1 MKKTLLFSLTLFVS
15 TAALA
20 APPAPPVAV
29 INAGA
34 QQGIPT
40 PKIVVINRS
49 AILQS
54 SKVGQDI
61 GRQVQALSN
70 QAKAD
75 LNGQAKALE
84 AQAQV
89 LQQQIAILSPDAKA
103 AKVKDFESKQ
113 AALQAQ
119 AQKKESMIQG
129 GFLQAQNAVAQA
141 LQPILAQLMQQRG
154 ANMMLDKNAVMMA
167 NDNRFDITGPAI
179 EMLNAKMSTYKVQLA
194 PLPPGMQPQ
203 Q

>member
-1 MKKTLLFSLTLFVS
+1 MKKTLLFSLALLVS
-15 TAALA
+15 TVALA
-20 APPAPPVAV
+20 APPAPPP
-29 INAGA
+29 
-34 QQGIPT
+34 QPQGLPQ
-40 PKIVVINRS
+40 PKIVVINRN
-49 AILQS
+49 AILQF

-75 LNGQAKALE
+75 INAQAKSLETQGQA
-84 AQAQV
+84 

-103 AKVKDFESKQ
+103 AKVKDLESKQ

-119 AQKKESMIQG
+119 VQKKEGLIQG
-129 GFLQAQNAVAQA
+129 GLLQAQNAVAQA

-154 ANMMLDKNAVMMA
+154 ANMILDKNAVMMA
-167 NDNRFDITGPAI
+167 NDNRFDITQPAI
-179 EMLNAKMSTYKVQLA
+179 DMLNQKMSTYKVQLVA
-194 PLPPGMQPQ
+194 PPPGMQPQ

>member
-1 MKKTLLFSLTLFVS
+1 LFVS
-15 TAALA
+15 TALPALA
-20 APPAPPVAV
+20 APPAPQPQPQ
-29 INAGA
+29 A
-34 QQGIPT
+34 QGLPQ

-49 AILQS
+49 AILQI

-75 LNGQAKALE
+75 INAQAKSLE
-84 AQAQV
+84 AQGQA

-103 AKVKDFESKQ
+103 AKVKDFEAKQ

-119 AQKKESMIQG
+119 IQKKESLIQG
-129 GFLQAQNAVAQA
+129 GLMQAQNAVGQA

-154 ANMMLDKNAVMMA
+154 ANMILDKNAVMMA
-167 NDNRFDITGPAI
+167 NDNRFDITQPAI
-179 EMLNAKMSTYKVQLA
+179 DMLNQKMPTYKVQLA
-194 PLPPGMQPQ
+194 PLPPGMAPQ

>member
-1 MKKTLLFSLTLFVS
+1 MKKTLLFSLALLVS
-15 TAALA
+15 TVALA
-20 APPAPPVAV
+20 APPAPPP
-29 INAGA
+29 
-34 QQGIPT
+34 QPQGLPQ
-40 PKIVVINRS
+40 PKIVVINRN
-49 AILQS
+49 AILQF

-75 LNGQAKALE
+75 INAQAKSLETQGQA
-84 AQAQV
+84 

-119 AQKKESMIQG
+119 VQKKEGLIQG
-129 GFLQAQNAVAQA
+129 GLLQAQNAVAQA

-154 ANMMLDKNAVMMA
+154 ANMILDKNAVMMA
-167 NDNRFDITGPAI
+167 NDNRFDITQPAI
-179 EMLNAKMSTYKVQLA
+179 DMLNQKMSTYKVQLVA
-194 PLPPGMQPQ
+194 PPPGMQPQ